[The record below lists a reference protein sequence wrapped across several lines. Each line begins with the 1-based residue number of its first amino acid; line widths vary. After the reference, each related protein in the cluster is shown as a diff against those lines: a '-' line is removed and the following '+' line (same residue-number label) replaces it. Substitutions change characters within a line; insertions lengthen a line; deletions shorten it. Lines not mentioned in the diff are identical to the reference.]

1 MNVSVCYGC
10 MLEVDRI
17 YFEERETLMRLPLDK
32 YLDQLSWSQ
41 ADLARQAEISVSVV
55 RRVLNGEAI
64 SRRNAKKIVQ
74 ALDENLHAQ
83 GEGNEH
89 MTLANVE
96 GIQIS
101 ELHRKPKEQ
110 EEK

>member
-1 MNVSVCYGC
+1 
-10 MLEVDRI
+10 
-17 YFEERETLMRLPLDK
+17 MRLTLDQ

-41 ADLARQAEISVSVV
+41 ADLAREAEVSVSVV

-74 ALDENLHAQ
+74 TLDQQFHALSEF
-83 GEGNEH
+83 NEH
-89 MTLANVE
+89 MTLASIE

-101 ELHRKPKEQ
+101 DLHRKPKDQ
-110 EEK
+110 EESN